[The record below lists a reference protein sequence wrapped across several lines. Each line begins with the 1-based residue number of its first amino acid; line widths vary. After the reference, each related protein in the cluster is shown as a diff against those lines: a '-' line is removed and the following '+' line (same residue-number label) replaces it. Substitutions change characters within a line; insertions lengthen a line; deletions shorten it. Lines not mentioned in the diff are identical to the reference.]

1 MINKK
6 NLWFLTLFSMV
17 LVLSIY
23 YVTMPN
29 ELLITNNG
37 NNIVSTNGEVEE
49 DNNNDEDSNVSIE
62 TSDVISALKVEDES
76 KVLDEINSLK
86 KTLTDM
92 NVDINDKNDA
102 FEKLKS
108 INMNNSLEE
117 KIEAKLKEKYN
128 KECFVKIEKDQV
140 RVVMGSSEHDVSLA
154 NEIMRLVQE
163 NFDNKMYISVQF
175 QK

>member
-17 LVLSIY
+17 LVLSVY

-37 NNIVSTNGEVEE
+37 DTSITTTTKEE
-49 DNNNDEDSNVSIE
+49 KKDKEVSIE
-62 TSDVISALKVEDES
+62 ESSVISALKVEDDN
-76 KVLDEINSLK
+76 KVLEDINELK
-86 KTLTDM
+86 KTLTDI
-92 NVDINDKNDA
+92 NIDIEKKNKA
-102 FEKLKS
+102 FEELKS
-108 INMNNSLEE
+108 INQNNSLEE
-117 KIEAKLKEKYN
+117 KIETKLKDKYN
-128 KECFVKIEKDQV
+128 KECFVKIDKDQV
-140 RVVMGSSEHDVSLA
+140 RIVIGSSDHSSSLA

-163 NFDNKMYISVQF
+163 EFDTKMYISVQF

>member
-17 LVLSIY
+17 LVLSVY

-37 NNIVSTNGEVEE
+37 
-49 DNNNDEDSNVSIE
+49 DNNVTTTKVENTEEKSVNIE
-62 TSDVISALKVEDES
+62 ESSVISALKVEDDNQ
-76 KVLDEINSLK
+76 VLEEINNLK
-86 KTLTDM
+86 KTLTDI
-92 NVDINDKNDA
+92 NIDIEEKNKA
-102 FEKLKS
+102 FEELKS
-108 INMNNSLEE
+108 INQNNSLEE
-117 KIEAKLKEKYN
+117 KIENKLKEKYN
-128 KECFVKIEKDQV
+128 KECFVKIDKDQV
-140 RVVMGSSEHDVSLA
+140 RVVIDSNEHSTTLA

-163 NFDNKMYISVQF
+163 EFDTKMYISVQF